1 MSLHKKYIQKLFNT
15 YYISL
20 CKRSYLYVNDHDK
33 AKDIVQEVFVKLLE
47 KKRVDHILNIK
58 SYLYKAVIN
67 DSIKQLEKQRK
78 LKPFNPELASQNF
91 VEDSVEKRTIQNEI
105 NVQLLSELDLLPKK
119 CKEVFIACVLEG
131 LSYKDAAENF
141 DVSVNTIK
149 TQIKKAYKILRKTV
163 SPQQYY
169 FFTLLKK

>member
-15 YYISL
+15 YYVVL
-20 CKRSYLYVNDHDK
+20 CKKSYLYVHDHDK

-47 KKRVDHILNIK
+47 KKRVDHILHIK

-67 DSIKQLEKQRK
+67 GSIKQLEKQKK
-78 LKPFNPELASQNF
+78 LQTFNPEIASHTF
-91 VEDSVEKRTIQNEI
+91 IEDSIEKTTIQEELHAQ
-105 NVQLLSELDLLPKK
+105 VLSELDHLPKK
-119 CKEVFIACVLEG
+119 CRAVFVLCVLEG
-131 LSYKDAAENF
+131 VTYKDAAETL

-163 SPQQYY
+163 TPQQYY
-169 FFTLLKK
+169 FITLLKN